1 MEKTSVKDVKH
12 QIDTHEAVCAERWLE
27 TVNRIKRLESGA
39 MWAVSGVFGLL
50 LTIIF
55 MLIEK

>member
-1 MEKTSVKDVKH
+1 MEKPSVKDVKH